1 MISTITECLSI
12 SVLASLHGTPIG
24 IMSTAI
30 GLKICA
36 IAAGPMKNKSMIK
49 KKKKKHDKI
58 VLLTKSKL
66 NLN

>member
-1 MISTITECLSI
+1 MISTSTECLSI
-12 SVLASLHGTPIG
+12 SVLASLHGIPIG
-24 IMSTAI
+24 ITSTAI

-36 IAAGPMKNKSMIK
+36 IAPGPMKNKSMVK

>member
-12 SVLASLHGTPIG
+12 SVLSSLHGISIG
-24 IMSTAI
+24 ITSTAI

-49 KKKKKHDKI
+49 KKKKKHDKR